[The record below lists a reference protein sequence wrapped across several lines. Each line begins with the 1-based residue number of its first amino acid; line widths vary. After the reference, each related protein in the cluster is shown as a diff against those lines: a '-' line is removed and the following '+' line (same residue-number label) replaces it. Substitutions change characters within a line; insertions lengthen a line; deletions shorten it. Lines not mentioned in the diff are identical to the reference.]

1 MALTLAL
8 ALPLTRPPA
17 LALPLS
23 LRHIPLMTDESI
35 LNLGPLA
42 PFAGI
47 WEGTKGIDLA
57 PDDDRVSVERNEFS
71 EKVVLEPIGL
81 VENHE
86 QSLYGLRYSK
96 MAWRLGA
103 EDPFHEEVGYW
114 LWDAAARQVML
125 SFIVPRGVTVLAGGT
140 VEPDAN
146 SFKLSAEVGSEVFGI
161 CSGPFLDE
169 EFKTVRYDIELTIN
183 ADGSFSY
190 AQNTQL
196 HIKGQTEIFAHTDE
210 NTLRKVE

>member
-1 MALTLAL
+1 
-8 ALPLTRPPA
+8 
-17 LALPLS
+17 
-23 LRHIPLMTDESI
+23 MTDENI
-35 LNLGPLA
+35 RNLGPLA
-42 PFAGI
+42 PFAGT

-71 EKVVLEPIGL
+71 ENL

-125 SFIVPRGVTVLAGGT
+125 SFIVPRGVTVLAGGS
-140 VEPDAN
+140 VESDAN

-183 ADGSFSY
+183 PDGSFSY

-196 HIKGQTEIFAHTDE
+196 QIKGQTEIFAHTDE

>member
-1 MALTLAL
+1 
-8 ALPLTRPPA
+8 
-17 LALPLS
+17 
-23 LRHIPLMTDESI
+23 MTDESI

-146 SFKLSAEVGSEVFGI
+146 SFKLSAEVGSAVFGI

>member
-1 MALTLAL
+1 
-8 ALPLTRPPA
+8 
-17 LALPLS
+17 
-23 LRHIPLMTDESI
+23 MTDENI
-35 LNLGPLA
+35 RNLGPLA
-42 PFAGI
+42 PFVGV
-47 WEGTKGIDLA
+47 WQGTAGIDLA

-71 EKVVLEPIGL
+71 ERMVLEPIGL

-86 QSLYGLRYSK
+86 QSLYGLRYRK

-125 SFIVPRGVTVLAGGT
+125 SFIVPRGVMVLAGGT
-140 VEPDAN
+140 VEPDAK

-169 EFKTVRYDIELTIN
+169 QFKTVRYDIELTIH
-183 ADGSFSY
+183 DDDSFSY

-196 HIKGQTEIFAHTDE
+196 QIKGQSELFAHTDE
-210 NTLRKVE
+210 NTLRKAE

>member
-1 MALTLAL
+1 
-8 ALPLTRPPA
+8 
-17 LALPLS
+17 
-23 LRHIPLMTDESI
+23 MTDENI
-35 LNLGPLA
+35 RNLGPLA
-42 PFAGI
+42 PFAGT

-71 EKVVLEPIGL
+71 ERVVLEPIGL

-86 QSLYGLRYSK
+86 QSLYGLRYRK

-125 SFIVPRGVTVLAGGT
+125 TFIVPRGVTVLAGGT
-140 VEPDAN
+140 VEPDAK
-146 SFKLSAEVGSEVFGI
+146 SFKLSAVVGNEVFGI

-169 EFKTVRYDIELTIN
+169 QFKTVRYDIELSVN
-183 ADGSFSY
+183 DDGSFSY

-196 HIKGQTEIFAHTDE
+196 QIKGQSEIFAHTDE
-210 NTLRKVE
+210 NTLRKAE

>member
-1 MALTLAL
+1 VPVSGDAVVQSLAPTSL
-8 ALPLTRPPA
+8 
-17 LALPLS
+17 
-23 LRHIPLMTDESI
+23 LRHSPPMTDENI
-35 LNLGPLA
+35 RNLGPLA
-42 PFAGI
+42 PFAGT